1 MFEYDKITNVT
12 YKLIII
18 FFYYTME
25 PAALGL
31 TYALHILLRKVRQ
44 MNKVDIKIGAE
55 NNAGSID
62 D

>member
-1 MFEYDKITNVT
+1 
-12 YKLIII
+12 
-18 FFYYTME
+18 ME

-44 MNKVDIKIGAE
+44 MNKLDIKIGAE
-55 NNAGSID
+55 NNAGFID